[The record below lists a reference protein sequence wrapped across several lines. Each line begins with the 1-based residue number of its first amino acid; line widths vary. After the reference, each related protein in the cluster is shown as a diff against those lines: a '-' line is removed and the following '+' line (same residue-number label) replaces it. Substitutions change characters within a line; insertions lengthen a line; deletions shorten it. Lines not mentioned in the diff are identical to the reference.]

1 MSKKNVAKKDIKA
14 GENRNGKV
22 VITSGL
28 NNPVDDIH
36 RTREQAGK
44 TDLEET
50 VNQESQTHQVKKYSE
65 QFWTLGVFCSGK

>member
-1 MSKKNVAKKDIKA
+1 MSKKNVAKKDIKG

-28 NNPVDDIH
+28 NNPVDDTH

-50 VNQESQTHQVKKYSE
+50 VNQESQTH
-65 QFWTLGVFCSGK
+65 